1 MLVLVIE
8 HWWDPKGRQSK
19 YFNVHFK
26 KNNEYIFL
34 AHTSQV
40 DYYNLA

>member
-1 MLVLVIE
+1 MLVLVIG

-19 YFNVHFK
+19 YFNFK

-40 DYYNLA
+40 DYFNLA